1 MTSKKVTKR
10 KKQASPPC
18 ESSDQTKE
26 SELSMDAEMSDYDND
41 ANDPPYSGEGRTD
54 AVAPQLIN
62 PPARQIEQA
71 PANGTSCIE
80 DELACKPAKQRATE
94 IKKSGA
100 KVMTGLGLHE
110 HNQID
115 DYPGLNSLLEPD
127 DFLGPQKVQ
136 RTPSVRPSIQ
146 TPVSRRSSSW
156 SPPSGKEREKGK
168 QDTVPNNLPVRAAG
182 PTLTGQKVRMDVWN
196 RVAVFLWHNSL
207 R

>member
-1 MTSKKVTKR
+1 
-10 KKQASPPC
+10 
-18 ESSDQTKE
+18 
-26 SELSMDAEMSDYDND
+26 MDADMSDYDDD

-54 AVAPQLIN
+54 AAAPQLMN

-71 PANGTSCIE
+71 PANGTSCVQ

-94 IKKSGA
+94 IKTVGA

-110 HNQID
+110 QNQID
-115 DYPGLNSLLEPD
+115 DYMGLNSLLEPD

-136 RTPSVRPSIQ
+136 RTPSVRPSIR

-168 QDTVPNNLPVRAAG
+168 QDAVPNDLPVRAAG
-182 PTLTGQKVRMDVWN
+182 STLTGQKVRN
-196 RVAVFLWHNSL
+196 QCLEQIARLSVAQVCK
-207 R
+207 